1 MKIALTGKW
10 LIVLFFALSL
20 PAADKE
26 KDKFDPG
33 TVSDYT
39 TRQTVDQVTI
49 AAVPYLNDDEAHRA
63 FGKKL
68 NPNKHG
74 ILPVLVVIKSEKGET
89 VTLENMKVELITPD
103 RRRVEATPAQ
113 DVQYVAGSDRPKVY
127 QGPIPGTQRVS
138 RRKNPL
144 NTWEITGRAFA
155 ARMLPPKESAAGFFY
170 FRAPYRPGSMLYITG
185 LREAA
190 TGKDLFYFEIPL
202 DAS

>member
-1 MKIALTGKW
+1 MKITGKS
-10 LIVLFFALSL
+10 LIVLFSVLSL

-26 KDKFDPG
+26 KEKFETG

-49 AAVPYLNDDEAHRA
+49 AAAPYLNDDEAHRA

-68 NPNKHG
+68 NPNDHG
-74 ILPVLVVIKSEKGET
+74 VLPVLVLIKNEKGET

-103 RRRVEATPAQ
+103 RQRVESTPAQ
-113 DVQYVAGSDRPKVY
+113 DVQYLSGGQRPKVY

-138 RRKNPL
+138 RKKNPL
-144 NTWEITGRAFA
+144 NAWEIVGRAFA

-170 FRAPYRPGSMLYITG
+170 FRAPYRKGSMLYVTG
-185 LREAA
+185 LRDAA
-190 TGKDLFYFEIPL
+190 TGKDLFYYEIPL
-202 DAS
+202 DQS